1 VLAARIRARLSRPY
15 HRLSIA
21 WKFFQSESGLPWH
34 LPRGHFH
41 SPLPDIEE
49 GEAEA
54 SRACQRPVADGL
66 GGISLNAEVQ
76 LALLL
81 QMAEFYS
88 AFDWPA
94 QKTVGRRFHF
104 DQHWYKQAD
113 SISLFS
119 LLRILKPKRVIEI
132 GSGFSSALMLDVNDR
147 FFDRKMKLTFIE
159 PHPERLESLLIAND
173 RPHVKIIRT
182 PVQKLPIDTFSKL
195 QSGDF
200 LFIDS
205 SHVSKVGSDVNYLMF
220 EVLPRVPVG
229 VVIHFHDI
237 FWPFEYPADWV
248 RGGMAWNEAYL
259 LRAFLSFNDSF
270 EMLFWVPFAAMAW
283 PSLIKEKMP
292 DYLVNTGASIWLR
305 RIR

>member
-1 VLAARIRARLSRPY
+1 MLAAGIRARLSRPY
-15 HRLSIA
+15 HRLSRA

-41 SPLPDIEE
+41 SPLPDIEK

-54 SRACQRPVADGL
+54 NRAYQRPVADGL
-66 GGISLNAEVQ
+66 CGVKLNAEAQ

-81 QMAEFYS
+81 QMAELYS
-88 AFDWPA
+88 GFDWPA
-94 QKTVGRRFHF
+94 HKTDGRRFHF

-113 SISLFS
+113 SICLFS
-119 LLRILKPKRVIEI
+119 LLRIFKPKRVIEI

-147 FFDRKMKLTFIE
+147 FFEDKMKLTFIE
-159 PHPERLESLLIAND
+159 PNPERLESLLTSND
-173 RPHVKIIRT
+173 RQHVEIIRA
-182 PVQKLPIDTFSKL
+182 PVEKLPVDTFSKL

-205 SHVSKVGSDVNYLMF
+205 SHVSKVGSDVNHLMF
-220 EVLPRVPVG
+220 EIVPRVPVG
-229 VVIHFHDI
+229 AVIHFHDI

-248 RGGMAWNEAYL
+248 RRGMAWNEAYL

-270 EMLFWVPFAAMAW
+270 EVLFWVPFAAEAW
-283 PSLIKEKMP
+283 PSLVKEKMP

-305 RIR
+305 RIL